1 MSGVEPAPTFD
12 RDALEEIIDAL
23 RSGDPA
29 QDTAAVAD
37 VLGARGLDPPR
48 VPGAGWVIVT
58 ALEVNGVLAVATLAP
73 CPLLDQLA
81 PDLAALHGR
90 RWFDRADLRLET
102 IVTAARLDAV
112 LGLEWLHETAERY
125 RVAEA
130 DLAAWDRAIPCA
142 EGLPERVLGVTASF
156 RCAS

>member
-1 MSGVEPAPTFD
+1 MSSTEPVTFD

-29 QDTAAVAD
+29 QDVRD
-37 VLGARGLDPPR
+37 LEHVLGPLGLDLPR
-48 VPGAGWVIVT
+48 LPGAGWVIVS
-58 ALEVNGVLAVATLAP
+58 ALEGSGVLSVCTLAA

-81 PDLAALHGR
+81 PDLGALHGR

-130 DLAAWDRAIPCA
+130 DLAPWDRAIPCA
-142 EGLPERVLGVTASF
+142 EGLPERVLGLTASF